1 MEIKL
6 QRITIRQ
13 LVEGF
18 TNNDEEGAT
27 EYPPEVPAGV
37 YL

>member
-18 TNNDEEGAT
+18 TNNDEEGVT
-27 EYPPEVPAGV
+27 GYGGRLNIRPK
-37 YL
+37 Y

>member
-18 TNNDEEGAT
+18 TNNDEEGVT
-27 EYPPEVPAGV
+27 GYGG
-37 YL
+37 